1 MKSYINSVVISC
13 SVLAA
18 SFSLAAAPE
27 TQPQSTIVVGAGND
41 LRCRL
46 EKGLRITKAGEPI
59 TAKLVEPVYAGAT
72 IAIPEGSTVKGHV
85 SSISST
91 PRRKGQILRGDFTRP
106 RTAHVTFDN
115 VIFPDGTAIEIH
127 TDSTIGVSDVKT
139 AQYLPKS
146 QRPGVRQKMKDA
158 TKPLSDPNKLQRLSQ
173 AAITSLPYHPEYLD
187 QGTIFDA
194 TLLDAVG
201 TPSPVDRAETQNL
214 VSDGYL
220 HIRLLTPLNS
230 EMSTAGS
237 AIEAVVPRPYYNQD
251 HVLLYPAGTKLE
263 GTVNRAIAAG
273 WMKKNGE
280 LLFSFHSAQTPD
292 GTTTEMSATVAG
304 IEAPGGQRLAVGQ
317 EGHVKATTSTFSRLR
332 APVSLIGPSRAVADT
347 SVDKTAW
354 ARAGQGSKGFGLLGA
369 GAAQASA
376 TTAIGFGYFGGAM
389 NVYDAFFARGSNVEL
404 PVNTPVFLRMDEK
417 TQPSGGTD
425 PHQKSPQPIS
435 RNIDKSPVEEQ
446 AQLEGAALFF

>member
-1 MKSYINSVVISC
+1 MKLYVYSTVISC

-18 SFSLAAAPE
+18 SLPLAGATDA
-27 TQPQSTIVVGAGND
+27 QPSQTTIPVAAGND

-46 EKGLRITKAGEPI
+46 EKGLRITKSGEPI
-59 TAKLVEPVYAGAT
+59 TAKLVEAVYAGTT
-72 IAIPEGSTVKGHV
+72 IAIPEGSTIEGHV
-85 SSISST
+85 SSISSA
-91 PRRKGQILRGDFTRP
+91 PRHKGQILRGDFTRP

-115 VIFPDGTAIEIH
+115 VTFPDGTAVQIR
-127 TDSTIGVSDVKT
+127 TDATIGVSDVKT

-158 TKPLSDPNKLQRLSQ
+158 AKPLFEPNKLQRLSE
-173 AAITSLPYHPEYLD
+173 AAFTSLPYHPEYLD

-194 TLLDAVG
+194 ALLDAVG
-201 TPSPVDRAETQNL
+201 MPSPVNQPETHALLGDN
-214 VSDGYL
+214 YL

-230 EMSTAGS
+230 GMSAAGS
-237 AIEAVVPRPYYNQD
+237 VIEAVVPRPYYNQE

-263 GTVNRAIAAG
+263 GTVARAIAAG

-292 GTTTEMSATVAG
+292 GITTGMRATVAG

-354 ARAGQGSKGFGLLGA
+354 ARAGEGNKGFGLLGA

-376 TTAIGFGYFGGAM
+376 TTAIGFGYFGAAM
-389 NVYDAFFARGSNVEL
+389 NIYDAFLARGSNVEL
-404 PVNTPVFLRMDEK
+404 PVNTPVLLRIDEK
-417 TQPSGGTD
+417 PHQSGGTD
-425 PHQKSPQPIS
+425 SSITVTS
-435 RNIDKSPVEEQ
+435 DNIRKN
-446 AQLEGAALFF
+446 